1 MNICLLGDCESG
13 KSSFVNLLDDKEYT
27 KPHKTIGVDH
37 TVVYK
42 NNIKIKIWELSGNI
56 KFNDITR
63 HYYDQKD
70 VFVIFFDIN
79 NIISFKNIEHWIQ
92 QINSKTQSNNNKIL
106 LVGNKIDLERRFDII
121 ELNTICNKYLINYV
135 DVSIKRNI
143 NIDRCFEEIYRL
155 YRRENI
161 TNIPNIIRNRVI
173 SNNQPTN
180 DNYIRLEDTDEHKPN
195 KSFLCWL
202 KSLCCFRKV

>member
-13 KSSFVNLLDDKEYT
+13 KSSFVNRLDNKEYN
-27 KPHKTIGVDH
+27 KPSKTIGVDH
-37 TVVYK
+37 VIVYK
-42 NNIKIKIWELSGNI
+42 KDIKMKLWELSGNI
-56 KFNDITR
+56 KFNEITR

-70 VFVIFFDIN
+70 VFLIFFDIN
-79 NIISFKNIEHWIQ
+79 NINSFKNIEYWIQ

-106 LVGNKIDLERRFDII
+106 LIGNKIDLERRFDII

-135 DVSIKRNI
+135 DISIKRNI
-143 NIDRCFEEIYRL
+143 NIDRCFDEIYRL
-155 YRRENI
+155 YRKETIN
-161 TNIPNIIRNRVI
+161 NIPNINRSRI
-173 SNNQPTN
+173 SSNNQPTH
-180 DNYIRLEDTDEHKPN
+180 DNYIRLEDTDEHQTN